1 MDEEKKL
8 KWMKRRRITVSKIL
22 LVISI
27 AYFIVLMLII
37 LAIYYFSI
45 GYTWIQQLQFS
56 LPNLALAGCIM
67 YLLFIL
73 LEILLYLDYRN
84 QKKRVEEL
92 KKPKP
97 LYYKGKRLLV
107 YTHPEGTK
115 GGIFSRT
122 IIPVD
127 SETFIN
133 LRYQMVKPEELWSSD
148 KEK

>member
-8 KWMKRRRITVSKIL
+8 EWMKRRRITFSKIL

-37 LAIYYFSI
+37 LAIYYFGV
-45 GYTWIQQLQFS
+45 GYTWVQQLQLS
-56 LPNLALAGCIM
+56 LQNLALIGCIM

-73 LEILLYLDYRN
+73 FEILLYIDYRN
-84 QKKRVEEL
+84 QKKKVEEL

-107 YTHPEGTK
+107 YTHPKGTR

-133 LRYQMVKPEELWSSD
+133 LRYQMVKPEELWGE
-148 KEK
+148 EKNQ